1 MMSEA
6 DLQKQIKANEI
17 AMQKALNGDFT
28 TISSNTYDEDEDAAI
43 EAEYLAMLGEVQQEE
58 ENNAPPPA
66 YSPRNNQPLQNH
78 TAEASYQDSENLEV
92 TEEDLNDPEMLAQL
106 KELGYV
112 DDEEPKP
119 PAPSPTAPSQNI
131 ADQIMQHKKAA
142 LAAKRSGNMTLAK
155 QHLQKYKTLQKQQ
168 KQSQQKTTLSSTTSK
183 PTPTPTRKT
192 KRQPQPTETR
202 TGQALITGLMQ
213 EIKQI
218 KKEVQIAKQNGN
230 AQEAAECMELFH
242 RLQKRYQTALKNPNS
257 TSIRTDVDT
266 NQDPHQSK
274 KTKVE
279 QETKMDE
286 HYSVKKLEKM
296 IQFETEKGNALK
308 MKSLNA
314 KRDND
319 MVTAKTLFMQFKQ
332 SKATVQELIS
342 QLEIAQK
349 NSNDVNDDDVIEE
362 NNETI
367 FSSSIDVNED
377 EAENVELTEEDM
389 NDPELQAALQAM
401 NGETVQ
407 KKQQQQKEEEDT
419 VADNDEDNDDSS
431 NNFGSEN
438 EIQEMQN
445 ELQELDIKLR
455 NMKINIVEAK
465 KEKRLGEA
473 KELFA
478 QYKEEVVNRNELKQL
493 IDEYIAEQG
502 QEQEQ
507 QKKEEQ
513 DEPTQKSEPILKPIL
528 KPKSNEKQKD
538 VSETTTPGTT
548 SEKQTDVSE
557 TTTTS
562 KTSKSRDE
570 LMHEI
575 KKYQKLALDSK
586 KNKDV
591 AATKLYF
598 AKYKELQLQLQN
610 TPLPPTTLT
619 TPGTTSRLD
628 TLRCQASSFR
638 ASALNFKKNND
649 LISAKEELEK
659 YKLIKIQIENLQLRG
674 DDGMQSKTTA
684 QKKINARKQKLDQ
697 LELIVTKELTHI
709 QKVITHA
716 IASRDLKLIEILNA
730 AIERCR
736 KQKATILMLRSTP
749 ERKVPVGNS
758 RTVLDRLVLI
768 NQDVSQ
774 DILLMTIH
782 RFENGIYK
790 KDKNRSVNLFIKY
803 DFGYPRKD
811 PAIGQTE
818 MKTNSITMV
827 SYEKFVRIPLPNGR
841 LSAKATIR
849 HFEKKKIS
857 FEICHQ
863 QQHMFSNT
871 NVVIGKAEIELKTLL
886 TKSSMVQMKLPILD
900 PEIRR
905 KKIDGHLVV
914 SLKLREPLQGQDVR
928 EIKRTML
935 VLSSGSTKGNG
946 KKK

>member
-1 MMSEA
+1 MSDA

-28 TISSNTYDEDEDAAI
+28 TISSNDEDEDAAI

-58 ENNAPPPA
+58 ENNAPPPPA

-168 KQSQQKTTLSSTTSK
+168 KQTQQKTTLSSTTPK

-192 KRQPQPTETR
+192 KRQPEPTETR

-213 EIKQI
+213 EIKQV

-230 AQEAAECMELFH
+230 AQEVAECMELFH

-257 TSIRTDVDT
+257 IPIRTDVDT
-266 NQDPHQSK
+266 DQDPHQSK

-279 QETKMDE
+279 QETKME
-286 HYSVKKLEKM
+286 HSVKKLEKM
-296 IQFETEKGNALK
+296 IEFETEKGNALK

-319 MVTAKTLFMQFKQ
+319 MATAKTLFMQFKQ
-332 SKATVQELIS
+332 SKATVQELKS

-349 NSNDVNDDDVIEE
+349 NSNDVNDDDDIEE
-362 NNETI
+362 NNEAI

-407 KKQQQQKEEEDT
+407 KKQQQQKEEENT
-419 VADNDEDNDDSS
+419 VADNDEDNDSSS

-445 ELQELDIKLR
+445 ELQELDIKIR
-455 NMKINIVEAK
+455 NMKINVVSAK
-465 KEKRLGEA
+465 KEKRMGEA

-513 DEPTQKSEPILKPIL
+513 DEPTQKSEPILKP
-528 KPKSNEKQKD
+528 KSN
-538 VSETTTPGTT
+538 
-548 SEKQTDVSE
+548 EKQTDVSE

-562 KTSKSRDE
+562 KTSKPEPKAKQKDVSETTTPGTTSETRDE

-591 AATKLYF
+591 AATKSYF

-811 PAIGQTE
+811 PVIGQTE
-818 MKTNSITMV
+818 MKTNSIQMV

-841 LSAKATIR
+841 LSAKATLR

>member
-1 MMSEA
+1 MMSDA

-28 TISSNTYDEDEDAAI
+28 TISTNDEDEDEAI

-58 ENNAPPPA
+58 EPPPA

-168 KQSQQKTTLSSTTSK
+168 KQTQQKTTLSSTTPK

-308 MKSLNA
+308 MKSLSA

-319 MVTAKTLFMQFKQ
+319 LATAKTLFMQFKQ
-332 SKATVQELIS
+332 SKATVQELKS

-349 NSNDVNDDDVIEE
+349 NSNDVNDDDAIEE
-362 NNETI
+362 NNEAI

-389 NDPELQAALQAM
+389 NDPELQAELQAM

-419 VADNDEDNDDSS
+419 VADNDEDNDSSS

-445 ELQELDIKLR
+445 ELQELDMKLR
-455 NMKINIVEAK
+455 NMKINIVSAK
-465 KEKRLGEA
+465 KEKRILEA
-473 KELFA
+473 NELFA

-513 DEPTQKSEPILKPIL
+513 DEPTQKSEPILKP
-528 KPKSNEKQKD
+528 KSN
-538 VSETTTPGTT
+538 
-548 SEKQTDVSE
+548 EKQTDVSE
-557 TTTTS
+557 TTT
-562 KTSKSRDE
+562 TSKSRDE

-591 AATKLYF
+591 AATKSYF

-758 RTVLDRLVLI
+758 RTVMDRLVLI
-768 NQDVSQ
+768 NQDVSK

-811 PAIGQTE
+811 PVIGQTE

-841 LSAKATIR
+841 LSAKATLR

-863 QQHMFSNT
+863 KQHMFSNT